1 MAIGNT
7 AATRRHQKIDLILIF
22 DTFLENLL
30 LEVLHLGTRPTNDEP
45 SLLQNYLFDDDKKP
59 EFLALSFTL
68 EAQSIWLFYRFFNWN
83 KIPRFYVV
91 TLDTIHTNI
100 SKLLYVIIHH

>member
-45 SLLQNYLFDDDKKP
+45 SLL
-59 EFLALSFTL
+59 
-68 EAQSIWLFYRFFNWN
+68 
-83 KIPRFYVV
+83 
-91 TLDTIHTNI
+91 
-100 SKLLYVIIHH
+100 

>member
-1 MAIGNT
+1 MNSSKYGNGNWQHCYE
-7 AATRRHQKIDLILIF
+7 RHQKIDLILIF

-30 LEVLHLGTRPTNDEP
+30 LEVLHLGTRPTNHEP

-68 EAQSIWLFYRFFNWN
+68 EAQSIWLFYRFFN
-83 KIPRFYVV
+83 
-91 TLDTIHTNI
+91 
-100 SKLLYVIIHH
+100 